1 MKEWHFLKK
10 VFNFTSFNPVAELGM
25 CPLPV
30 TFYNVSFAPEKLPV
44 FEFLSCVI
52 EMLQLGKSVVL
63 LTWQV

>member
-1 MKEWHFLKK
+1 MKEWHFLQKL
-10 VFNFTSFNPVAELGM
+10 FNFTPFNPVAELGV

-52 EMLQLGKSVVL
+52 EML
-63 LTWQV
+63 

>member
-1 MKEWHFLKK
+1 M
-10 VFNFTSFNPVAELGM
+10 FNFTSFNPVAELGV